1 MVERNSSGSSRN
13 MPEANLLLAEW
24 PVLSHPHELRRNGA
38 LIERVIPR
46 DHCESRRRHKIISP
60 VFVLVVAN
68 DRALRNM
75 DVTVDDRALDAAMAA
90 DVNVRKDDARVDLG
104 EGVHAYVLGEHA
116 VA

>member
-38 LIERVIPR
+38 LIEREVTRDDSQARGRDEVIP
-46 DHCESRRRHKIISP
+46 P

-90 DVNVRKDDARVDLG
+90 AGEVEEEEARD
-104 EGVHAYVLGEHA
+104 ER
-116 VA
+116 